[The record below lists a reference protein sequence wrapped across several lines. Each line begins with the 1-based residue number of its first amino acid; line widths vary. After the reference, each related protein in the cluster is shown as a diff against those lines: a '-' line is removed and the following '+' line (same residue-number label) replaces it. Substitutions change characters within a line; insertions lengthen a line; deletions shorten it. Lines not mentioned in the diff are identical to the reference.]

1 MAKTQW
7 PIDGVFGK
15 TYKITSAY
23 GWRKDPLGRADKKHH
38 NGVDLWGAAP
48 TIYVEAFH
56 DGTVLHAGPS
66 TRKKANGSVGGF
78 GFYVVVLHKIDG
90 KFYTSAYAHMKE
102 GSIKVK
108 KGQKVE
114 AGTVLG
120 VMDTTGD
127 STGKHLHWEIWIG
140 KTHGWSADGK
150 GFVDPIEFTKAII
163 LKERALAAG
172 KESTPEDAP
181 VAKAPVHAPAPK
193 VAKAPVAPK
202 TEAVAAAK
210 PAAKPVA
217 AKPAVAKVLYKEPF
231 NPKTRNDEF
240 GNMASY
246 RKHPHR
252 GQDWS
257 PADKTPIPA
266 ICDGKVANIFWT
278 DVLGWVIEIYNP
290 ADKVWTQYCHIAP
303 ADNKNPKKA
312 STATVKKGDFVKLGQ
327 IIGKVGGSKATSPS
341 GSASTGAHLHMG
353 MSKKQNGHKVAYNE
367 LIDPLKYILAN
378 SKK

>member
-1 MAKTQW
+1 MAKTQF
-7 PIDGVFGK
+7 PIDGKLGK
-15 TYKITSAY
+15 EYKITSEF

-48 TIYVEAFH
+48 TIYIEAFH

-66 TRKKANGSVGGF
+66 SRKKADGSVGGF

-108 KGQKVE
+108 KGQKIE

-120 VMDTTGD
+120 VMATTGD
-127 STGKHLHWEIWIG
+127 STGKHLHWEIWVG

-150 GFVDPIEFTKAII
+150 GFVNPIKFTQALIAKEDAIAEAPKA
-163 LKERALAAG
+163 
-172 KESTPEDAP
+172 TPEDAP
-181 VAKAPVHAPAPK
+181 VAAAPVHEAPK
-193 VAKAPVAPK
+193 KVVAPKAEVAPVA
-202 TEAVAAAK
+202 A
-210 PAAKPVA
+210 PAAKPVVA
-217 AKPAVAKVLYKEPF
+217 KEKPAAPKVLYKEPF
-231 NPKTRNDEF
+231 SPKTRNDEF

-257 PADKTPIPA
+257 PADRSPIPA

-303 ADNKNPKKA
+303 LDNKNPKKA

-353 MSKKQNGHKVAYNE
+353 MSKKQNGHLAAYNQ

>member
-15 TYKITSAY
+15 TYKVTSAY

-66 TRKKANGSVGGF
+66 SRKKADGSVGGF
-78 GFYVVVLHKIDG
+78 GFYVVLLHKIDG
-90 KFYTSAYAHMKE
+90 KFYTSAYAHMKQ

-140 KTHGWSADGK
+140 KSHGWSADGK
-150 GFVDPIEFTKAII
+150 GFVDPIEFCKAQI

-172 KESTPEDAP
+172 KEATPADAP
-181 VAKAPVHAPAPK
+181 VAEAPVHAEAPKAPKAPAAPKPPVADKAAPAP
-193 VAKAPVAPK
+193 AKAK
-202 TEAVAAAK
+202 AK
-210 PAAKPVA
+210 SVY
-217 AKPAVAKVLYKEPF
+217 VEPF
-231 NPKTRNDEF
+231 PAKQRGDEF
-240 GNMASY
+240 GNLAPY
-246 RKHPHR
+246 RKGRPHR

-257 PADKTPIPA
+257 PAELAPIKS
-266 ICDGKVANIFWT
+266 ICDGKVHNVFWT
-278 DVLGWVIEIYNP
+278 DVLGWVIEVWEPIE
-290 ADKVWTQYCHIAP
+290 KVFIQYAHVAP
-303 ADNKNPKKA
+303 K
-312 STATVKKGDFVKLGQ
+312 TALVKKGDQVKLGQ
-327 IIGKVGGSKATSPS
+327 VIGKVGGGRKTPS
-341 GSASTGAHLHMG
+341 GSASTGAHLHMQI
-353 MSKKQNGHKVAYNE
+353 SKKPNGHLAGYDQ
-367 LIDPLKYILAN
+367 LIDPLKHILAH
-378 SKK
+378 KG

>member
-15 TYKITSAY
+15 TYKITSEF

-48 TIYVEAFH
+48 TIYIEAFH

-66 TRKKANGSVGGF
+66 SRKKADGSVGGF
-78 GFYVVVLHKIDG
+78 GFHVVLVHKIDG

-108 KGQKVE
+108 KGQKIT

-127 STGKHLHWEIWIG
+127 STGKHLHWEIWVG

-150 GFVDPIEFTKAII
+150 GFVNPIKFTQALIAKEEALDEAPKA
-163 LKERALAAG
+163 
-172 KESTPEDAP
+172 TPDTAP
-181 VAKAPVHAPAPK
+181 VAEVPVHTAKPAKPAKAPVDK
-193 VAKAPVAPK
+193 VAKEAP
-202 TEAVAAAK
+202 
-210 PAAKPVA
+210 
-217 AKPAVAKVLYKEPF
+217 KVLYKEPF
-231 NPKTRNDEF
+231 PASTRNDEF
-240 GNMASY
+240 GNLAPY
-246 RKHPHR
+246 RNGRPHR

-257 PADKTPIPA
+257 PKDKSPIPS

-290 ADKVWTQYCHIAP
+290 VDKVWIQYAHIAP
-303 ADNKNPKKA
+303 LNNKNPEEA

-327 IIGKVGGSKATSPS
+327 IIGKVGGSKTTSPS
-341 GSASTGAHLHMG
+341 GSASTGAHLHMQ
-353 MSKKQNGHKVAYNE
+353 MSKKQNGHLAAYDQ

-378 SKK
+378 SGK

>member
-1 MAKTQW
+1 MAKTQF
-7 PIDGVFGK
+7 PIDGKLGK
-15 TYKITSAY
+15 EYKITSEF

-38 NGVDLWGAAP
+38 NGVDLWGAAQ
-48 TIYVEAFH
+48 TIYIEAFH

-66 TRKKANGSVGGF
+66 SRKKADGSVGGF

-120 VMDTTGD
+120 VMATTGD
-127 STGKHLHWEIWIG
+127 STGKHLHWEIWVG

-150 GFVDPIEFTKAII
+150 GFVNPIKFTQALIAKEEAIAEAPKA
-163 LKERALAAG
+163 
-172 KESTPEDAP
+172 TPEDAP
-181 VAKAPVHAPAPK
+181 VAAAPVHAPAPK
-193 VAKAPVAPK
+193 APAAPK
-202 TEAVAAAK
+202 AEKPVVA
-210 PAAKPVA
+210 AAKPVA
-217 AKPAVAKVLYKEPF
+217 AKAEAPKVVYKEPF
-231 NPKTRNDEF
+231 AAKFRNDEF

-257 PADKTPIPA
+257 PADKSPIPA

-353 MSKKQNGHKVAYNE
+353 MSKKQNGHLVAYNQ
-367 LIDPLKYILAN
+367 LIDPLKYILAH
-378 SKK
+378 SAKK

>member
-1 MAKTQW
+1 MAKTQF
-7 PIDGVFGK
+7 PIDGKLGK
-15 TYKITSAY
+15 EYKITSEF

-66 TRKKANGSVGGF
+66 TRKKADGSVGGF

-108 KGQKVE
+108 KGQKIE

-120 VMDTTGD
+120 VMATTGD
-127 STGKHLHWEIWIG
+127 STGKHLHWEIWVG

-150 GFVDPIEFTKAII
+150 GFVNPIKFAQALIAKEDAIAEAPKA
-163 LKERALAAG
+163 
-172 KESTPEDAP
+172 TPEDAP
-181 VAKAPVHAPAPK
+181 VAAAPVHESPKKVAAPK
-193 VAKAPVAPK
+193 AEVPVA
-202 TEAVAAAK
+202 E
-210 PAAKPVA
+210 KPVA
-217 AKPAVAKVLYKEPF
+217 AKPEVAKVVYKEPF
-231 NPKTRNDEF
+231 SPKLRNDEF

-257 PADKTPIPA
+257 PADKAPIPA
-266 ICDGKVANIFWT
+266 VCDGKVANIFWT

-290 ADKVWTQYCHIAP
+290 IDKVFTQYCHIAP

-353 MSKKQNGHKVAYNE
+353 MSKKQNGHLAAYNQ

>member
-1 MAKTQW
+1 MAKTQF
-7 PIDGVFGK
+7 PIDGKLGK
-15 TYKITSAY
+15 EYKITSEF

-48 TIYVEAFH
+48 TIYIEAFH

-66 TRKKANGSVGGF
+66 SRKKADGSVGGF

-108 KGQKVE
+108 KGQKIE

-120 VMDTTGD
+120 VMATTGD
-127 STGKHLHWEIWIG
+127 STGKHLHWEIWVG

-150 GFVDPIEFTKAII
+150 GFVNPIKFTQALIAKEDAIAEAPKA
-163 LKERALAAG
+163 
-172 KESTPEDAP
+172 TPEDAP
-181 VAKAPVHAPAPK
+181 VAAAPVHDAKPVVAKAEPK
-193 VAKAPVAPK
+193 VAAAPATTAAPVAKAEKPK
-202 TEAVAAAK
+202 AI
-210 PAAKPVA
+210 
-217 AKPAVAKVLYKEPF
+217 YKEPF
-231 NPKTRNDEF
+231 NPKLRNDEF

-257 PADKTPIPA
+257 PKDQSPIPA
-266 ICDGKVANIFWT
+266 ICDGVVNNVFWT
-278 DVLGWVIEIYNP
+278 DVLGWVVEIKNP
-290 ADKVWTQYCHIAP
+290 IDGVYTQYCHLAP
-303 ADNKNPKKA
+303 TNPKAPK
-312 STATVKKGDFVKLGQ
+312 SGSSATVKKGDKVKLGQ

-353 MSKKQNGHKVAYNE
+353 MSKKPNGHLVAYNQ
-367 LIDPLKYILAN
+367 LIDPLKWILAH
-378 SKK
+378 KG

>member
-1 MAKTQW
+1 MSKTQW
-7 PIDGVFGK
+7 PIDGTFGK
-15 TYKITSAY
+15 TFKVTSAY

-38 NGVDLWGAAP
+38 NGVDLWGAAE

-66 TRKKANGSVGGF
+66 SRKKADGSVGGF
-78 GFYVVVLHKIDG
+78 GYYVVLQHKIDG
-90 KFYTSAYAHMKE
+90 KFYTSAYAHMKQ

-120 VMDTTGD
+120 IMATTGD

-140 KTHGWSADGK
+140 KAHGWSADGK
-150 GFVDPIEFTKAII
+150 GFLDPIEFCKAMI
-163 LKERALAAG
+163 LKERALDAG
-172 KESTPEDAP
+172 AKATAPDAP
-181 VAKAPVHAPAPK
+181 VAAAPVHAPAPK
-193 VAKAPVAPK
+193 APATPKTVAPAATATP
-202 TEAVAAAK
+202 TETPVAAA
-210 PAAKPVA
+210 PAAKP
-217 AKPAVAKVLYKEPF
+217 KPVYKEPF
-231 NPKTRNDEF
+231 NPKLRNDEF

-257 PADKTPIPA
+257 PKDQSPIPA
-266 ICDGKVANIFWT
+266 ICDGVVTNVFWT
-278 DVLGWVIEIYNP
+278 DVLGWVVEIKNP
-290 ADKVWTQYCHIAP
+290 LDGVYTQYCHLAP
-303 ADNKNPKKA
+303 TNPKAPK
-312 STATVKKGDFVKLGQ
+312 SGSSATVKKGDKVKLGQ

-353 MSKKQNGHKVAYNE
+353 MSKKPNGHLVAYNQ
-367 LIDPLKYILAN
+367 LIDPLKWILAH
-378 SKK
+378 KAK